1 MNTVRP
7 LRSLLVT
14 VIALPMF
21 LAATPVRAQFG
32 GAAGIADAFRA
43 DFLARDMQLFVEQLR
58 LEDWQRPIIEMLF
71 EDYRTTF
78 EGGVERVREQIQNN
92 QSRIVA
98 ARPEEVME
106 IILAPITE
114 WDVERR
120 ALKAQFLG
128 NVKAQLSGEQLKR
141 WPRFERTLRRDKEL
155 TKGELDGESI
165 DLYTTVRQMRMP
177 YEIEETVD
185 PLLIEYE
192 IELDR
197 ALITRAA
204 KIESLQDALKQAMT
218 EMDYE
223 SGLRAQDQIMA
234 VRTRVRAIQDA
245 WIDRIAESLPPEYG
259 VPFRDRALAEGY
271 PRAFRPTVIP
281 DYFERLMDCPDLSN
295 DQLAELESIDSNYEI
310 DMADL
315 EMRIVEAIRRNQPD
329 EARRRVERLIEQKR
343 TGKRERS
350 TGPADE
356 LLAKKK
362 DLIEET
368 RNRIS
373 GLLTPEQNAECLKGV
388 RRSPQQGRPP
398 ADGGR
403 PSWNPNQGEGP
414 AGEKPPGTGKV
425 KPGFDARRGSFKG
438 ANRAPVDSNRSK
450 PGGDSAKKMGGGS
463 SPKVND

>member
-1 MNTVRP
+1 MITARP
-7 LRSLLVT
+7 LRSLLAT

-21 LAATPVRAQFG
+21 LSATPANAQFG

-78 EGGVERVREQIQNN
+78 EGGVERVRSQIQDN

-106 IILAPITE
+106 IILEPITE

-128 NVKAQLSGEQLKR
+128 NVKAQLSNEQLKR

-185 PLLIEYE
+185 PLLVEYE
-192 IELDR
+192 IELDG
-197 ALITRAA
+197 ALIARAA
-204 KIESLQDALKQAMT
+204 KIDSLQDQLKQAMT
-218 EMDYE
+218 EMDYDA
-223 SGLRAQDQIMA
+223 GLRAQDQIMA
-234 VRTRVRAIQDA
+234 ARIRVRAIQDA
-245 WIDRIAESLPPEYG
+245 WIDRIADSLPGEYG
-259 VPFRDRALAEGY
+259 STLRDRALSEGY

-281 DYFERLMDCPDLSN
+281 DYFERLKECPDLSN
-295 DQLAELESIDSNYEI
+295 DQITELEAIELAYEI

-315 EMRIVEAIRRNQPD
+315 EMRIVEAIRQNQPD
-329 EARRRVERLIEQKR
+329 ESRRRVERLIEQKR
-343 TGKRERS
+343 TGKRERA
-350 TGPADE
+350 TGPADD

-373 GLLTPEQNAECLKGV
+373 GLLTPEQNADCLKGV
-388 RRSPQQGRPP
+388 RRSAKPSQTSTDAGRS
-398 ADGGR
+398 A
-403 PSWNPNQGEGP
+403 NPKQKG
-414 AGEKPPGTGKV
+414 
-425 KPGFDARRGSFKG
+425 G
-438 ANRAPVDSNRSK
+438 ANSRSTNNFKKSKAGFGGAPPKIEPVK
-450 PGGDSAKKMGGGS
+450 S
-463 SPKVND
+463 SPANSGQSNPGNGATKQAGGKSSPDVKD